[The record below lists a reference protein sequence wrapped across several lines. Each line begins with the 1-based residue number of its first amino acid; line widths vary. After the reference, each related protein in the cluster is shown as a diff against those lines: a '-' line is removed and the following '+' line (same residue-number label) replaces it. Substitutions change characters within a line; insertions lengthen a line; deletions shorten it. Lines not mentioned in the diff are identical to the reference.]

1 MHISCQ
7 ILRKSMLVATSF
19 KGECPSELSEESPA
33 NQMDMRFF
41 VVALLRM
48 ASIRIIFGWKLSRS
62 L

>member
-7 ILRKSMLVATSF
+7 ILRKSMRMETRF
-19 KGECPSELSEESPA
+19 KGECHSEQSEESPA

-48 ASIRIIFGWKLSRS
+48 TSICIISGWKLVRS